1 MQPRNDLVPRLFMVS
16 QVTKRGYFTLL
27 VALLLLDKA
36 LGKEN
41 SEDLE
46 EDLDVSVSVA
56 RDGVLDEAEGT
67 EEEDAVEGEWS
78 SRLIAAGGG
87 GDRGPSISSSASS
100 SPAAS
105 YCSHSSST

>member
-1 MQPRNDLVPRLFMVS
+1 MQPRNDLAPRLFMVS
-16 QVTKRGYFTLL
+16 QVTKRGYFSLL
-27 VALLLLDKA
+27 AALWLLDKA
-36 LGKEN
+36 LGREN

-46 EDLDVSVSVA
+46 DDLEVSVSVA

-67 EEEDAVEGEWS
+67 DEEDAVEGVWS

-87 GDRGPSISSSASS
+87 GDSGPSMYSLASP